1 MKSRLVFFIGLM
13 FLLVACD
20 SLVFNRADIKATYE
34 IGYMHAIIDMD
45 KSNYTYNNTAL
56 NIGSSFVAA
65 EYLTGEIFEI
75 LIFSKAMSTDERQ
88 RVEGYLGHKYNVTLA
103 VGHPYE
109 DEAP

>member
-45 KSNYTYNNTAL
+45 KSGL
-56 NIGSSFVAA
+56 NRHEFV
-65 EYLTGEIFEI
+65 LEIDKHMKKASDKYMNI
-75 LIFSKAMSTDERQ
+75 ISK
-88 RVEGYLGHKYNVTLA
+88 
-103 VGHPYE
+103 
-109 DEAP
+109 